1 MRSMIFNT
9 VFWGLAALFALVC
22 YALSFLPWRAPLVI
36 MMIAFCRI
44 ARFSLKW
51 IGGVPIEVRGDTH
64 AGQPVILAAKH
75 QSYADGP
82 MMMAIVGDVN
92 FVIGNAIEKF
102 PLINRIVA
110 RSGATMVNSVGNTK
124 APGALE
130 SAIARS
136 HGEHRPLLIY
146 PEGGLA
152 AIGETKRYRKGIYK
166 MYETLQRPVV
176 PVATNLGLRWNQ
188 DDWQKT
194 PGPAVVE
201 FLDPIPPGLPREIF
215 MQRLQ
220 DAVESKTRE
229 LETEGQTFQEQVA

>member
-1 MRSMIFNT
+1 MRSIIFNAL
-9 VFWGLAALFALVC
+9 FWGLAALFALLC
-22 YALSFLPWRAPLVI
+22 YALSFLPWRAPLLSC
-36 MMIAFCRI
+36 MIGFCRS
-44 ARFSLKW
+44 ARFCLRYVA
-51 IGGVPIEVRGDTH
+51 GVPIDVRGV
-64 AGQPVILAAKH
+64 APKAQPVILAAKH

-82 MMMAIVGDVN
+82 MMMAIIGDIN

-110 RSGATMVNSVGNTK
+110 RSGATMVNSQGNTQ

-130 SAIARS
+130 AAIKRS
-136 HGEHRPLLIY
+136 HGEDRPLLIY

-152 AIGETKRYRKGIYK
+152 AIGETKRYRKGIFM
-166 MYETLQRPVV
+166 MYQTLDREVV

-188 DDWQKT
+188 DDWHKT

-201 FLDPIPPGLPREIF
+201 FLDPIPSGLPREIF

-220 DAVESKTRE
+220 EAIESKTRE
-229 LETEGQTFQEQVA
+229 LEAEGQAFQEQKA

>member
-1 MRSMIFNT
+1 MRSMIFNAL
-9 VFWGLAALFALVC
+9 FWGLAALFALLC
-22 YALSFLPWRAPLVI
+22 YVLSFLPFRAPLVAG
-36 MMIAFCRI
+36 MIGFCRS
-44 ARFSLKW
+44 ARFCLKW
-51 IGGVPIEVRGDTH
+51 VAGIPIEVRGQ
-64 AGQPVILAAKH
+64 APSGEPVIIAAKH

-82 MMMAIVGDVN
+82 MMMAIIGDVN

-110 RSGATMVNSVGNTK
+110 RSGATMVNSQGNTQ

-130 SAIARS
+130 AALTRS
-136 HGEHRPLLIY
+136 HGENRPLLIY

-166 MYETLQRPVV
+166 MYQTLNRPVV
-176 PVATNLGLRWNQ
+176 PAATNLGLRWNQ
-188 DDWQKT
+188 DDWHKT
-194 PGPAVVE
+194 PGPAVME
-201 FLDPIPPGLPREIF
+201 FLEPIPAGLPREIF

-229 LETEGQTFQEQVA
+229 LEAEGLAFQEQN

>member
-1 MRSMIFNT
+1 MRSIIFNAL
-9 VFWGLAALFALVC
+9 FWGLAALFALLC
-22 YALSFLPWRAPLVI
+22 YALSFLPWRAPLVSC
-36 MMIAFCRI
+36 MIGFCRS
-44 ARFSLKW
+44 ARFCLRYVA
-51 IGGVPIEVRGDTH
+51 GVPIDVRGV
-64 AGQPVILAAKH
+64 APKAQPVILAAKH

-82 MMMAIVGDVN
+82 MMMAIIGDIN

-110 RSGATMVNSVGNTK
+110 RSGATMVNSQGNTQ

-130 SAIARS
+130 AAIKRS
-136 HGEHRPLLIY
+136 HGEDRPLLIY

-152 AIGETKRYRKGIYK
+152 AIGETKRYRKGIFM
-166 MYETLQRPVV
+166 MYQTLDREVV

-188 DDWQKT
+188 DDWHKT

-201 FLDPIPPGLPREIF
+201 FLDPIPSGLPREIF

-220 DAVESKTRE
+220 EAIESKTRE
-229 LETEGQTFQEQVA
+229 LEAEGQAFQEQNA